1 MSARSISRLART
13 GVAAGALTVALSV
26 PALAVPARDSA
37 GAPVPDAAGVR
48 VTPPTANASG
58 NVTPGTDV
66 ASPDQ
71 QAPVP
76 DAAGV
81 RVTPPTANA
90 SGNVT
95 PGTDVASPDQQ
106 APIPG
111 RTKPIVASAPTWPE
125 NPVALAQPQNV
136 SASPSSDFQWD
147 DAGIGA
153 GGALVIALTAIG
165 GALIVR
171 RRQTPDAPLAA

>member
-1 MSARSISRLART
+1 
-13 GVAAGALTVALSV
+13 VAA
-26 PALAVPARDSA
+26 R
-37 GAPVPDAAGVR
+37 
-48 VTPPTANASG
+48 
-58 NVTPGTDV
+58 
-66 ASPDQ
+66 DQ
-71 QAPVP
+71 Q
-76 DAAGV
+76 
-81 RVTPPTANA
+81 N
-90 SGNVT
+90 
-95 PGTDVASPDQQ
+95 
-106 APIPG
+106 PIPAPA
-111 RTKPIVASAPTWPE
+111 KPIVASAPTWPE

>member
-1 MSARSISRLART
+1 MSARSISRVART
-13 GVAAGALTVALSV
+13 GFAAGALTVALSV

-48 VTPPTANASG
+48 VTA
-58 NVTPGTDV
+58 
-66 ASPDQ
+66 
-71 QAPVP
+71 
-76 DAAGV
+76 
-81 RVTPPTANA
+81 PTANA

-106 APIPG
+106 APIPAPE
-111 RTKPIVASAPTWPE
+111 KPIVASPPTWPE

-136 SASPSSDFQWD
+136 SASPSGDFQWD

-153 GGALVIALTAIG
+153 GGAVVIALTAIG
-165 GALIVR
+165 GVLIVR
-171 RRQTPDAPLAA
+171 RRQTPGTPLAA

>member
-37 GAPVPDAAGVR
+37 GAPI
-48 VTPPTANASG
+48 
-58 NVTPGTDV
+58 PG
-66 ASPDQ
+66 
-71 QAPVP
+71 
-76 DAAGV
+76 AAGV

-111 RTKPIVASAPTWPE
+111 RTKPIVPSAPTWPE

>member
-1 MSARSISRLART
+1 MSARSISRVART
-13 GVAAGALTVALSV
+13 GFAAGALTVALSV

-66 ASPDQ
+66 A
-71 QAPVP
+71 
-76 DAAGV
+76 
-81 RVTPPTANA
+81 T
-90 SGNVT
+90 
-95 PGTDVASPDQQ
+95 PDQQ
-106 APIPG
+106 APIPAPE
-111 RTKPIVASAPTWPE
+111 KPIVASAPTWPE

-153 GGALVIALTAIG
+153 GGALVDVLAGLG
-165 GALIVR
+165 GALAFR
-171 RRQTPDAPLAA
+171 RRHEADPPLPA

>member
-26 PALAVPARDSA
+26 PALAVPARDSS
-37 GAPVPDAAGVR
+37 GAPI
-48 VTPPTANASG
+48 
-58 NVTPGTDV
+58 
-66 ASPDQ
+66 
-71 QAPVP
+71 
-76 DAAGV
+76 
-81 RVTPPTANA
+81 ANA

-111 RTKPIVASAPTWPE
+111 RTKPIVPSAPTWPE

-171 RRQTPDAPLAA
+171 RRQTPDTPLAA